1 MENPRN
7 RMSTDNNGKSPLD
20 EEKREQEAKIEKLL
34 EECQGFKYTQSSNF
48 STLSRSIIFGI
59 IGTLWIISYT
69 DGEFTFPNG
78 CSLYAM
84 CAAFAYLIVDLIH
97 YYLDSCFYKREYVQL
112 NEEKSNSDAVQEHDK
127 RMDKN
132 ADRSFYFF
140 RGKCILLL
148 ITVCLFVI
156 GFVCKYM
163 IK

>member
-1 MENPRN
+1 
-7 RMSTDNNGKSPLD
+7 MSTDNNGKSPLD

-69 DGEFTFPNG
+69 DGEFTFPNR

-84 CAAFAYLIVDLIH
+84 CAAFVYLIADLIH
-97 YYLDSCFYKREYVQL
+97 YYWDSCFYKKEYVQFDK
-112 NEEKSNSDAVQEHDK
+112 EKMSETAVQDHNS

-132 ADRSFYFF
+132 ADNSFNFF
-140 RGKCILLL
+140 RGKCVLLL
-148 ITVCLFVI
+148 ITVLLFMI
-156 GFVCKYM
+156 GFICKYM